1 MMSLI
6 DKIFSNKSKKII
18 TIDGEYG
25 SGAYN
30 IAANI
35 AEKENIKFY
44 DSKLIEL
51 MTLEKKVKPEDL
63 SKDDSFLQGTI
74 YDLYR
79 ENYSYS
85 QEDIAFSDAQFL
97 MDSRTIRDIAK
108 KGQCVILG
116 KCADYVL
123 GDDIVLSVFIYA
135 SEDFKLNRI
144 EKDYN
149 IKKDKI
155 ETKMNRE
162 DMKRENHYER
172 NTGRLW
178 GKSSVYDLSIDSSAF
193 SFDTIEDIIIK
204 LANKKIR

>member
-1 MMSLI
+1 MSLI

-30 IAANI
+30 IAENI

-135 SEDFKLNRI
+135 AEDFKLNRI

-155 ETKMNRE
+155 EAKMNRE
-162 DMKRENHYER
+162 DMKRKNHYER

>member
-1 MMSLI
+1 MSLI

-51 MTLEKKVKPEDL
+51 MTLEKKVKPEGL

-155 ETKMNRE
+155 EAKMNRE
-162 DMKRENHYER
+162 DMKRKNHYER

>member
-1 MMSLI
+1 MSLI

-155 ETKMNRE
+155 EAKMNRE
-162 DMKRENHYER
+162 DMKRKNHYER
-172 NTGRLW
+172 NTGRSW